1 MTNGS
6 YTISELA
13 QEFEITTRTI
23 RFYEEKGLLT
33 PRREG
38 QKRLYSASDRARI
51 VLILRGKRIGMTLL
65 ESAEFIDMYDPE
77 HNNTEQLHALINNVK
92 KRREKL
98 LQQQHDISAMLGGLE
113 EVQALCESTLSA
125 TAATTQTQRKQTG
138 TDYA

>member
-1 MTNGS
+1 M
-6 YTISELA
+6 
-13 QEFEITTRTI
+13 
-23 RFYEEKGLLT
+23 
-33 PRREG
+33 
-38 QKRLYSASDRARI
+38 
-51 VLILRGKRIGMTLL
+51 LILRGKRIGMTLL